1 MDSRI
6 KDVFLINSYLTKC
19 KLEDPD
25 SEKTEMTRRLLTC
38 RVRKLLSDRS
48 KIHYPCYPEDIKKPK
63 QNFFYFL
70 LSLIF

>member
-48 KIHYPCYPEDIKKPK
+48 KIHYPCYPEDIKKQK